1 MSTTT
6 TYFTHCWGVFEG
18 GGVRASAHAGAFA
31 AARAAGVTFGRVAGT
46 SGGSIVAAL
55 VAAGATP
62 EFIRDALENT
72 PLASFLGPASS
83 RDSVFKDRPP
93 WLIAARQATWGK
105 SHALATVALDSGL
118 YSSEPIQTWLEEK
131 LRSALAPQ
139 RPLGIKR
146 PVSFEELKPL
156 HVVATDLTAGAPRV
170 WSREKTP
177 TASVAFAVR
186 CSCSIPFFYQAIG
199 DGSAVLVD
207 GGVVSNLPAFVFA
220 NLLAA
225 SDARSVLSRVLCFR
239 LFADVSTVRSRP
251 SGFLD
256 FAHQLADSAIDGAT
270 EIQQSLQADVYTVK
284 INTGSIG
291 STDFEGT
298 GQKEKAALY
307 KAGAEAVEEFIRNE
321 RLEVRANVS
330 ARVYRGYDEKLLL
343 LVQALRSCEQT
354 AWAVGVS
361 TYWLLFTFPTVLAAM
376 RKGIRLHVLTTPNSE
391 ATEVQRRTLLRRLGA
406 AVYEVADL
414 PFSGFLFDPESEA
427 ACAVLSS
434 TRGRVG
440 TDYDYDEER
449 VRLYTASCDA
459 PVLSSLW
466 SLIAGQS
473 AKASDAPPAPLPY
486 AECPPGELFERL
498 RRVSQYRHAKF
509 NMEQVQLTPALLVV
523 QQAVKEYKALQIQQL
538 VKEFKEASCALFA
551 PQKVLFPDGSD
562 SILTPPVLER
572 TGDKLVV
579 IEGNTRVFHCY
590 WHGESPISAVVVEN
604 VEALLPAKPYS
615 LSDLK
620 LTSATRTLTDNFRDI
635 DRSLFRRI
643 EEAVHS

>member
-1 MSTTT
+1 MSTT

-83 RDSVFKDRPP
+83 RHSVFEDRPP

-105 SHALATVALDSGL
+105 SRALATVALDSGL
-118 YSSEPIQTWLEEK
+118 HSSEPIQTWLEEK
-131 LRSALAPQ
+131 LRSVLK

-146 PVSFEELKPL
+146 PVSFEELKLPL

-170 WSREKTP
+170 WSRETTP
-177 TASVAFAVR
+177 IASVAFAVR
-186 CSCSIPFFYQAIG
+186 CSCSIPFFYQAVE
-199 DGSAVLVD
+199 DGASVLVD

-220 NLLAA
+220 NLLEE

-239 LFADVSTVRSRP
+239 LFADESAIRSRP

-256 FAHQLADSAIDGAT
+256 FARQLADSAIDGAI
-270 EIQQSLQADVYTVK
+270 EIQQSLQADVYTVR

-298 GQKEKAALY
+298 GPKEKAALY
-307 KAGAEAVEEFIRNE
+307 QAGAEAVEKFIRNE

-330 ARVYRGYDEKLLL
+330 ARVYRGFDEKLLL
-343 LVQALRSCEQT
+343 FVQALRSCEQT
-354 AWAVGVS
+354 AWAVGAS
-361 TYWLLFTFPTVLAAM
+361 TYWLLFTFPTMLAAM
-376 RKGIRLHVLTTPNSE
+376 RRGIRLHVLTTPSSDP
-391 ATEVQRRTLLRRLGA
+391 TEVQRRTLLRRLGA
-406 AVYEVADL
+406 AVHEVANL
-414 PFSGFLFDPESEA
+414 PFSGFLFDPPSEA

-440 TDYDYDEER
+440 ADYDYDEER
-449 VRLYTASCDA
+449 VRLYSASCDA

-466 SLIAGQS
+466 ILIAGQS
-473 AKASDAPPAPLPY
+473 VKEPEASPAPLPY
-486 AECPPGELFERL
+486 AECQPSELFERL
-498 RRVSQYRHAKF
+498 RRVPQYRYAKF
-509 NMEQVQLTPALLVV
+509 NMEQVELTPALLVL
-523 QQAVKEYKALQIQQL
+523 QQAVKEYKVLQIQQL
-538 VKEFKEASCALFA
+538 VKELKEASCALFA

-572 TGDKLVV
+572 TGDQLVV

-590 WHGESPISAVVVEN
+590 WHGESTISAVVVED

-615 LSDLK
+615 LSNLK